1 MAVGTVDPVSDDP
14 PRWQPDL
21 EVPETFTA
29 QLVRELR
36 ARILDGRLRAGRLP
50 TEPEMAGQF
59 GVSRWTLREA
69 IRRLSDE
76 GLIKTVPRRGTFVV
90 RPEDRPHP

>member
-1 MAVGTVDPVSDDP
+1 MTVGTVDPVSDDP
-14 PRWQPDL
+14 PTWQPDPEL
-21 EVPETFTA
+21 PETFTA

-50 TEPEMAGQF
+50 KEPDMAGQF

-69 IRRLSDE
+69 VKRLSDE

-90 RPEDRPHP
+90 RPEDRSRP